1 MRGYG
6 LALSAEWYRTRRS
19 RSLWLS
25 LLLLSLI
32 AAGYVCFGR
41 LSEELGMRSSAPE
54 GLEQGGDGWVHW
66 VDAWRFTL
74 SATCLL
80 VLIHAARYLSADRAS
95 GVLRLGLLRA
105 SSRSA
110 LVLARASMALPM
122 ILLAF
127 LCSGLSAWACC
138 TLFYDFGPLVEDGY
152 ELMSAGELGA
162 ELSAASLA
170 ILAPLMAMYAF
181 GILLSALNARPVRA
195 LSLALLSL
203 LCYDFFKDFL
213 GQPIPWFFA
222 TYAPTF
228 SDTSALS
235 EMSGM
240 ASGYSDMGYTSE
252 MLLAS
257 SLVPLPYIAICLAL
271 ACLVTARRSA

>member
-1 MRGYG
+1 MRGYR
-6 LALSAEWYRTRRS
+6 LALSAEWYRLVRL

-25 LLLLSLI
+25 LLLLSSI

-41 LSEELGMRSSAPE
+41 LSEKLGMRASAPE

-80 VLIHAARYLSADRAS
+80 LLIQAARSISADRAS

-122 ILLAF
+122 VLLAF
-127 LCSGLSAWACC
+127 LCSGLSAWAAS
-138 TLFYDFGPLVEDGY
+138 TLFYDFGPLIEDGY
-152 ELMSAGELGA
+152 ELMSAQELRVEA
-162 ELSAASLA
+162 SAASLA
-170 ILAPLMAMYAF
+170 TLLPLLAMHAY
-181 GILLSALNARPVRA
+181 GVLLSALNARPVRA

-203 LCYDFFKDFL
+203 LCYDLFKDFL
-213 GQPIPWFFA
+213 GRPIPWFFA

-235 EMSGM
+235 EMSGV
-240 ASGYSDMGYTSE
+240 ASGFSDMGYSTE
-252 MLLAS
+252 ALLAS
-257 SLVPLPYIAICLAL
+257 TLVPLPYIAICLAL
-271 ACLVTARRSA
+271 ACLATARRPA